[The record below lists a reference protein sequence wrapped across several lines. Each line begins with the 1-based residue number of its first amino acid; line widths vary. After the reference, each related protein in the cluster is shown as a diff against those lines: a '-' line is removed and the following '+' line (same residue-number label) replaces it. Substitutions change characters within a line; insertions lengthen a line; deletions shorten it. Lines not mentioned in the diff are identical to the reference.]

1 MKIKKQNKQNLKI
14 RYNIITTGVY
24 FVGIIL
30 FLQLFNLQII
40 HGTEYRETSNT
51 RLSRESTLKA
61 ARGNICDNTGAVI
74 VGTTT
79 SNRIE
84 LYKSKI
90 ENDILNKTL
99 LDITNV
105 LESNKDTYIDELPIA
120 INPFRF
126 TYQNQEKEEK
136 WKKANRLD
144 EKLSA
149 EEVFYKLKEKY
160 KIKNDNIEE
169 TRKIMAIRYHIAQ
182 EGYSSTKS
190 VIIAEN
196 ISNESCFIFYEQN
209 DRFPGV
215 NIVLDAVRSYPKGTI
230 ASHIVGYT
238 SKITSNQYK
247 QEKENRICNQ

>member
-1 MKIKKQNKQNLKI
+1 MNRYSYKGGKMKIKKQNKQNLKI

-126 TYQNQEKEEK
+126 TYQNQEKEENIGAVGDQIFTDVIGANRCHLFPILVEPIGEK
-136 WKKANRLD
+136 DILITKIKRPLEQYIIKKYQQRIAKKAE
-144 EKLSA
+144 EKG
-149 EEVFYKLKEKY
+149 K
-160 KIKNDNIEE
+160 
-169 TRKIMAIRYHIAQ
+169 
-182 EGYSSTKS
+182 
-190 VIIAEN
+190 
-196 ISNESCFIFYEQN
+196 
-209 DRFPGV
+209 
-215 NIVLDAVRSYPKGTI
+215 
-230 ASHIVGYT
+230 
-238 SKITSNQYK
+238 
-247 QEKENRICNQ
+247 